1 MLAGACVWL
10 FVVALG
16 CAVVAYRFY
25 RDPERTPPDGLGA
38 VVSPAD
44 GTIVYIRTVH
54 GEATR
59 RDQARAVL
67 SAGRAD
73 EDPLHLGEARV
84 IGIGLNFMDVHVN
97 RAPVAGSVTCE
108 RHRGPVRLSPPAG
121 DGAQN
126 ERVTMVFEGGGGQIA
141 VVLIA
146 SRLVRRIVTF
156 VHDGEDVAVRPA
168 NRHDPIRLSGRRRH
182 PGDGSAL
189 GVPRGRVRVV
199 AGGRSWRCSSED
211 AYCSS
216 RLHGVRIAPKQGQSE
231 PRDEQPVS
239 CAHQADPFGV
249 GLVTRPAV
257 ARTGPCSR

>member
-1 MLAGACVWL
+1 MVIGAAAAVATTVGLAAKWQLGPARAMRFAALAAAIGGVIVFLVARTVDGHPVLAGACVWL

-25 RDPERTPPDGLGA
+25 RDPERTPPDELGA

-54 GEATR
+54 EGKLPAATKHG
-59 RDQARAVL
+59 QCYPL
-67 SAGRAD
+67 D
-73 EDPLHLGEARV
+73 ELTKTPLHLGEARV

-108 RHRGPVRLSPPAG
+108 RHRGLFGSLRQPEMVL
-121 DGAQN
+121 QN

-156 VHDGEDVAVRPA
+156 VHDGEDVAVGQRIGMIRFGSQVDLVIPA
-168 NRHDPIRLSGRRRH
+168 TARLSESLEVG
-182 PGDGSAL
+182 
-189 GVPRGRVRVV
+189 VRVV
-199 AGGRSWRCSSED
+199 AGETIM
-211 AYCSS
+211 A
-216 RLHGVRIAPKQGQSE
+216 
-231 PRDEQPVS
+231 
-239 CAHQADPFGV
+239 
-249 GLVTRPAV
+249 RP
-257 ARTGPCSR
+257 